1 LTNIGE
7 EVTFHNFYIG
17 VRGEYLSLGTMLKL
31 EKSLKIVAFNQG
43 NIEKL
48 TLANMADNE
57 PLTVEFEN
65 HERLYVASNHDI
77 IDGLTC
83 YNAGK
88 NADVETRFVF
98 G

>member
-1 LTNIGE
+1 MTLTNIGE

-65 HERLYVASNHDI
+65 HKHL
-77 IDGLTC
+77 
-83 YNAGK
+83 
-88 NADVETRFVF
+88 
-98 G
+98 